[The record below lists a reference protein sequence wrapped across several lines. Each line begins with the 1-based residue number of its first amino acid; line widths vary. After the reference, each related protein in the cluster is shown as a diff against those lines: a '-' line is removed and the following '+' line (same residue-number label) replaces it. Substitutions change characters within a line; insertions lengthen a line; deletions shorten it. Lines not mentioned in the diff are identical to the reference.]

1 MGELYNMASYLVRV
15 GNTLRVAPHSLR
27 YYSQDGRRPTFISR
41 VLDNLRQEMAKN
53 KEMKENLIKF
63 REEAQKLEN
72 TEALKKAREKFQA
85 VESEAAKS
93 SDVLKGGVNVLKEKV
108 QGVLDE
114 AQKTEFVKK
123 AGQLSEGIGKTAKEA
138 SETIAETGQ
147 KLKNTA
153 SYKTLSDTAEAVKKE
168 IDMAGAQVYRRPVT
182 LRKRKEFSEEDDA
195 AVKPVEI
202 NTDAQDVVLHKDSKF
217 YESWQN
223 FKNKNPYVNQ
233 VLNWKSKYEESDNVV
248 LRASRALTDKVVDIM
263 GGLFQKTELSEALTE
278 ICKMDPNFNKEEF
291 LKQCEHDI
299 IPNILESMVVGDLE
313 ILKDWCHEAPYNVLA
328 TPIKQALALG
338 CRMDCRVLD
347 VDNVDLVMGKVM
359 EQGHVLI
366 ISFTAQQIMCVRD
379 AADKVVEGD
388 PDKILRVN
396 YIWVLCRDQTELDPS
411 AAWRLMDLSAH
422 SSEQFI

>member
-1 MGELYNMASYLVRV
+1 MQ
-15 GNTLRVAPHSLR
+15 APRPVR

-168 IDMAGAQVYRRPVT
+168 IDMAGAQVYRYSCP
-182 LRKRKEFSEEDDA
+182 DD
-195 AVKPVEI
+195 
-202 NTDAQDVVLHKDSKF
+202 
-217 YESWQN
+217 
-223 FKNKNPYVNQ
+223 
-233 VLNWKSKYEESDNVV
+233 
-248 LRASRALTDKVVDIM
+248 
-263 GGLFQKTELSEALTE
+263 
-278 ICKMDPNFNKEEF
+278 
-291 LKQCEHDI
+291 
-299 IPNILESMVVGDLE
+299 
-313 ILKDWCHEAPYNVLA
+313 
-328 TPIKQALALG
+328 
-338 CRMDCRVLD
+338 
-347 VDNVDLVMGKVM
+347 
-359 EQGHVLI
+359 
-366 ISFTAQQIMCVRD
+366 
-379 AADKVVEGD
+379 
-388 PDKILRVN
+388 
-396 YIWVLCRDQTELDPS
+396 
-411 AAWRLMDLSAH
+411 
-422 SSEQFI
+422 